1 VDRQEGSGEPQG
13 RAPVDREEPEERSEA
28 AQEGAQADQEETDQA
43 KVVYRRGDGGA
54 VAEDPEP

>member
-1 VDRQEGSGEPQG
+1 
-13 RAPVDREEPEERSEA
+13 VDREEPEERSEA